1 VTEPHVLRHR
11 IRQTTFIAV
20 SVLLFLV
27 LLIVARGVLLP
38 FILGLFIAYMIEP
51 LVRRASGARRG
62 RRWMPR
68 WAAIIAVYAVFLG
81 TLVVFSTQFVPLVVN
96 EIGKLIP
103 ETKKFVN
110 ELKTVHVPVWN
121 KRIQEFIR
129 SNFPPTA
136 EEAPVDATKSERVSL
151 PWADEWMKAGERA
164 REEALRAPVAPDPAA
179 VKAREEALARALE
192 EGATF
197 IVTPAKEGWA
207 IRLRDIAFEIKKD
220 SESRILVTPRDPS
233 KPIKKAARE
242 KGFDLERSVEKGIHD
257 LVESATEHVGD
268 YIVVG
273 QKIVFHVFDAVVG
286 IVLTLMIAAFMSIG
300 ADRIHAFFR
309 SLVPARH
316 GDDYDR
322 VMTRLDSGLSGVIRG
337 QIVVCLLNGM
347 LTALGLFGV
356 AIVYGEPVKFAAIL
370 SILATV
376 MSLIPIFGMIIS
388 GAPAVLFA
396 LTQSPYL
403 AIFVA
408 VWILL
413 IHFVEANVLSPR
425 IIGKNAQMNPVV
437 VIFALLAG
445 QHLYGIAGALLSVPV
460 ASIIQTFYLFLKA
473 KLYDEGGSTETPAV
487 PNNEPPPM
495 APT

>member
-1 VTEPHVLRHR
+1 MTEPLAARRR
-11 IRQTTFIAV
+11 IRQYTFIAL
-20 SVLLFLV
+20 SALLFLT
-27 LLIVARGVLLP
+27 LLVVARGVLLP

-51 LVRRASGARRG
+51 LVRRASRIRSG
-62 RRWMPR
+62 RRLVPR
-68 WAAIIAVYAVFLG
+68 WLAIIAVYAVFLG
-81 TLVVFSTQFVPLVVN
+81 ALTVFSTQFIPLVVN

-121 KRIQEFIR
+121 KKIQEFIR
-129 SNFPPTA
+129 SNFPPTN
-136 EEAPVDATKSERVSL
+136 EEAPVDATKSERVAP

-164 REEALRAPVAPDPAA
+164 REEALRAAVAPDPAA
-179 VKAREEALARALE
+179 VKAREAALSRAAE

-197 IVTPAKEGWA
+197 IVTPAKQGWA
-207 IRLRDIAFEIKKD
+207 IRLRDVAFEIKKD
-220 SESRILVTPRDPS
+220 SDNRILITPRDPS
-233 KPIKKAARE
+233 KPIKKGARE
-242 KGFDLERSVEKGIHD
+242 KGFDLERAVEKGIHD
-257 LVESATEHVGD
+257 LVESAAEHVGD

-273 QKIVFHVFDAVVG
+273 QKIVSNVFDAVVG
-286 IVLTLMIAAFMSIG
+286 IVITLMIAAFMSIG
-300 ADRIHAFFR
+300 ADRIHAFLR

-322 VMTRLDSGLSGVIRG
+322 VIARLDSGLSGVIRG
-337 QIVVCLLNGM
+337 QIVVCLLNGV

-370 SILATV
+370 SVLATV

-403 AIFVA
+403 AIFVV

-413 IHFVEANVLSPR
+413 IHFIEANVLNPR
-425 IIGKNAQMNPVV
+425 IVGKSAQMNPVV

-445 QHLYGIAGALLSVPV
+445 QHLYGVTGALLSVPI

-473 KLYDEGGSTETPAV
+473 KLYDDDNGASDAAPVSDVPPAS
-487 PNNEPPPM
+487 PS
-495 APT
+495 